1 MYKLNSRTEMIES
14 KLSEIEG
21 SSKEI
26 TQNALREIKKEES
39 IKMSHRDDRGENK
52 KLQHEPIVSL
62 EENSKDNGEGSIKKI
77 IPK

>member
-1 MYKLNSRTEMIES
+1 MIEG

-26 TQNALREIKKEES
+26 TQNALKEIKREES
-39 IKMSHRDDRGENK
+39 IKMSHRDIEVRIRNSNT
-52 KLQHEPIVSL
+52 QPIESL

>member
-1 MYKLNSRTEMIES
+1 MIEG

-26 TQNALREIKKEES
+26 TQNALKEIKREES
-39 IKMSHRDDRGENK
+39 IKMSHRDIEVRIRNSNT
-52 KLQHEPIVSL
+52 QPIESL

-77 IPK
+77 VPK

>member
-1 MYKLNSRTEMIES
+1 MCKLNSRTEMIES

-52 KLQHEPIVSL
+52 KLQHIANCKSRR
-62 EENSKDNGEGSIKKI
+62 KQQR
-77 IPK
+77 